1 MQSLMISKHSDNIDA
16 FDLKLDMNMDIYSVL
31 YRNIFNSNK
40 ILIFIRTAAYQKS
53 ICHIS
58 ILYGSNSPKR
68 EFTAFKWEILP
79 LKMRSNGRQK
89 CNLKSVKGYSPT
101 S

>member
-1 MQSLMISKHSDNIDA
+1 MITLRQYNGGGRLGRQAVLLDDPAIGQSFTKC
-16 FDLKLDMNMDIYSVL
+16 FGGV
-31 YRNIFNSNK
+31 
-40 ILIFIRTAAYQKS
+40 
-53 ICHIS
+53 
-58 ILYGSNSPKR
+58 YGSNSPKR